1 MPEAHY
7 VGGSRDIGPFV
18 LEAWR
23 KLPIVDERYLG
34 LFAELMARHFEAGHT
49 WRKILKDPATPADF
63 LRPDG
68 EATERV
74 DYGYDPED
82 EDDSPFFRDARKD
95 FEELCGGIAGLFMRA
110 VHADN
115 NKSVS
120 LQHFPGVK
128 WLKAPFDDCRAAE
141 AMNGKVFDRAAAPPL
156 PAPNCDLRFCGC
168 MLRLAYR
175 SEMKQG

>member
-7 VGGSRDIGPFV
+7 VGGSRDIEPFV

-23 KLPIVDERYLG
+23 RLPIVNERYLG
-34 LFAELMARHFEAGHT
+34 LFAELMARHFEGGHT
-49 WRKILKDPATPADF
+49 WRAILKEPGLPKDF
-63 LRPDG
+63 LLGNDRRG
-68 EATERV
+68 
-74 DYGYDPED
+74 
-82 EDDSPFFRDARKD
+82 

-120 LQHFPGVK
+120 LDHFPAVK
-128 WLKAPFDDCRAAE
+128 WIKAPFDDCRAAE
-141 AMNGKVFDRAAAPPL
+141 AMNGKVFDRTSAPPL

-175 SEMKQG
+175 SEMNQG